1 MAHKY
6 EPTHTC
12 ITSCLSVQTHMG
24 RGGEERERKTERER
38 IKHFLSIK
46 EVRSRKKGKAY
57 SRKIGS
63 RSFLLFESVSTLEY
77 SSTTIHLCI
86 ENLFTFLWIWPYTRS
101 IRFSLRYLPT
111 PLFPPTLLI
120 LLLVCLSALDILRD

>member
-38 IKHFLSIK
+38 ESNIFSESKKS
-46 EVRSRKKGKAY
+46 EVGKKVK
-57 SRKIGS
+57 R
-63 RSFLLFESVSTLEY
+63 TLE
-77 SSTTIHLCI
+77 
-86 ENLFTFLWIWPYTRS
+86 R
-101 IRFSLRYLPT
+101 
-111 PLFPPTLLI
+111 
-120 LLLVCLSALDILRD
+120 